1 MPAPSRLPRP
11 PAPLS
16 PRQPP
21 GARWRRRLAGAAL
34 LVATLCAA
42 SLAAPPRNE
51 GSRPYDKS
59 HPFTVRS
66 VATFDLPWALAFLP
80 DGRMLVTE
88 KTGQLYVVTAQG
100 AKRRIAGVPAVTYS
114 GQNGLLDVALS
125 PAWRDDQAIYLTYV
139 EAGTGANLALA
150 RARLDLDGAAL
161 RDLRVIWRATPDGNP
176 RGGGKG
182 GQPGGIIAFSPDGRY
197 LFLTSGDRMRPET
210 AQDNDLPL
218 GKVLRMFPDGGTPPD
233 NPWAEAGGARALMW
247 TMGHRNP
254 YGLAYAPDGR
264 LWLHEMGPMGGDKL
278 SVEAPGKNHGW
289 PVVSYG
295 DNYNGTP
302 IPRPPTHPEFQEP
315 VLYWTPVIAPAGMIF
330 YRGDMFPQWRGS
342 AFIGA
347 LRAQALVRVAFDG
360 QGGAREA
367 NRWNMGARIR
377 AVAEG
382 PDGALWL
389 LEDSSEGRLLRL
401 TPAQEQ

>member
-1 MPAPSRLPRP
+1 MSIPI
-11 PAPLS
+11 
-16 PRQPP
+16 
-21 GARWRRRLAGAAL
+21 RRRSRAASWRKHLRALA
-34 LVATLCAA
+34 LVAATAVLSIQASHAA
-42 SLAAPPRNE
+42 APRNE
-51 GSRPYDKS
+51 GERPYDRET
-59 HPFTVRS
+59 PFAVQP
-66 VATFDLPWALAFLP
+66 VATFDMPWALAFLP

-88 KTGQLYVVTAQG
+88 KTGHLYVVTAQG
-100 AKRRIAGVPAVTYS
+100 AKQRIAGVPAVTYS
-114 GQNGLLDVALS
+114 GQNGLLDVVLS
-125 PAWRDDQAIYLTYV
+125 PTWQDDKTIYLSYV
-139 EAGTGANLALA
+139 EAGPGANLALA

-161 RDLRVIWRATPDGNP
+161 RDLRVIWRATPDGDK
-176 RGGGKG
+176 RGGGAG
-182 GQPGGIIAFSPDGRY
+182 GQPGGIITFSPDGRY
-197 LFLTSGDRMRPET
+197 LFLTSGDRMRPRT
-210 AQDNDLPL
+210 AQDPDLPL
-218 GKVLRMFPDGGTPPD
+218 GKVLRMFPDGRVPPD
-233 NPWAEAGGARALMW
+233 NPWAKEGGARALTW
-247 TMGHRNP
+247 SLGHRNP

-264 LWLHEMGPMGGDKL
+264 LWLHEMGPMGGDEL
-278 SVEAPGKNHGW
+278 NLEEAGKNYGW

-330 YRGDMFPQWRGS
+330 YKGAMFPQWRGS
-342 AFIGA
+342 AFIGG

-360 QGGAREA
+360 HGGAREE

-401 TPAQEQ
+401 TPRRE